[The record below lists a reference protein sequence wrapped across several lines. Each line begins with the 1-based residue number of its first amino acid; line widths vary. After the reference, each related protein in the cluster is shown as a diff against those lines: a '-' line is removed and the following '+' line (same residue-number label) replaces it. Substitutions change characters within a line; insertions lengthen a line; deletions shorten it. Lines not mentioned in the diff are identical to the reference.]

1 MPWKKGE
8 SGNPNG
14 RPPVQ
19 DSLNNLLRER
29 LEEID
34 PDAGLANK
42 EIVAGELLRL
52 GKAGNLSAI
61 QYIFDRV
68 DGKPTQMIDQ
78 HVYQEDN
85 PVLDALR
92 DIIDAES
99 ETEAV
104 SEGE

>member
-14 RPPVQ
+14 RPPVA
-19 DSLNNLLRER
+19 DSLNNILRER
-29 LEEID
+29 LEEVD
-34 PDAGLANK
+34 PDAGITNK
-42 EIVAGELLRL
+42 EVVASELLRL

-68 DGKPTQMIDQ
+68 DGKPAQTIDQ

-92 DIIDAES
+92 DYIDAEC
-99 ETEAV
+99 ETETV
-104 SEGE
+104 SKGE

>member
-14 RPPVQ
+14 RPPVK

-29 LEEID
+29 LEDID
-34 PDAGLANK
+34 PDTELSNK
-42 EIVAGELLRL
+42 EIVANELLRL

-99 ETEAV
+99 ETETV